1 MEKNSDDF
9 ASVIQKAMDKALKER
24 GNVNILIAGKTGV
37 GKSTLI
43 NAVFQQ
49 KLATTGQGRPV
60 TPNVREIS
68 KEGVPVRIFDTRG
81 LEVANFK
88 ETIQAVEK
96 LIKDRNSN
104 TDPNKHI
111 HVAWICILEGSSRVE
126 EAESQLAEMLAK
138 YVPTIAV
145 ITQAMS
151 NKGFKNTV
159 QELLPKVRNV
169 VRVRAEEFIFEEE
182 GYKLPIMGLKEL
194 VDLTMEVVPEG
205 QKNAFVAAQRI
216 SLDFKTKNAHTI
228 VAAAAV
234 TAGGIGATPVP
245 FTDAIAIVPIQVGML
260 AGITVAWGLPSDITF
275 LSTLISG
282 AITGAGATIAGQMAA
297 RAGIQLLGDLLKLI
311 PGPGSIVGGVVNGAT
326 AAVLTTA
333 FGEAYIATLYLLTKD
348 NPDKEPTAEEIR
360 NQFLKQLKKG
370 NNK

>member
-9 ASVIQKAMDKALKER
+9 ASIIQKAMDEALKKR

-43 NAVFQQ
+43 NAVFGQE
-49 KLATTGQGRPV
+49 LTITGQGRYV
-60 TPNVREIS
+60 TKKITEIS
-68 KEGVPVRIFDTRG
+68 KAGVPVTIVDTRG
-81 LEVANFK
+81 LEVAKFK
-88 ETIQAVEK
+88 ETIQELEK
-96 LIKDRNSN
+96 EIQDRNSS

-145 ITQAMS
+145 ITQAMA
-151 NKGFKNTV
+151 NKSFKNTV
-159 QELLPKVRNV
+159 QELLPQVRNV
-169 VRVRAEEFIFEEE
+169 VRVRAKEFNFKEE
-182 GYKLPIMGLKEL
+182 GYKLPIMGLKDL
-194 VDLTMEVVPEG
+194 VNLTMEVVPEG
-205 QKNAFVAAQRI
+205 QKKAFVAAQAI
-216 SLDFKTKNAHTI
+216 DLDLKTYKAHGI

-234 TAGGIGATPVP
+234 AAGGIGATPVP
-245 FTDAIAIVPIQVGML
+245 FTDAIAIIPIQVGML
-260 AGITVAWGLPSDITF
+260 ANITAVWGLPLDAAF
-275 LSTLISG
+275 LSTVISG

-311 PGPGSIVGGVVNGAT
+311 PGPGSLVGGLVNGAT
-326 AAVLTTA
+326 ATLLTTA

-360 NQFLKQLKKG
+360 NQFLKQLKEGK
-370 NNK
+370 